1 MTLYRD
7 ILASIAAIKRF
18 MNTLRA
24 GAQEIC
30 IESFEF
36 AKIVKL
42 ASPFAA
48 RLSMS
53 TELSC
58 WSLPFRGTSS
68 GKMRESGHLVN
79 ILQSFLLF
87 SVAAEVANTCLL
99 HFDRLLKNKKSD
111 EESSTDHTH
120 IRDVIADT
128 TEEALLPD
136 VETTSA
142 KGRSD

>member
-1 MTLYRD
+1 
-7 ILASIAAIKRF
+7 
-18 MNTLRA
+18 MNTLQA
-24 GAQEIC
+24 GAQKIC
-30 IESFEF
+30 LESFEF
-36 AKIVKL
+36 AKIVNL

-48 RLSMS
+48 QLSMS

-68 GKMRESGHLVN
+68 GKIRESGHLVN

-99 HFDRLLKNKKSD
+99 QLDRLLKNKKPG

-120 IRDVIADT
+120 IRDVVADI
-128 TEEALLPD
+128 TEYALLLD
-136 VETTSA
+136 VGTTSA
-142 KGRSD
+142 KGRSG